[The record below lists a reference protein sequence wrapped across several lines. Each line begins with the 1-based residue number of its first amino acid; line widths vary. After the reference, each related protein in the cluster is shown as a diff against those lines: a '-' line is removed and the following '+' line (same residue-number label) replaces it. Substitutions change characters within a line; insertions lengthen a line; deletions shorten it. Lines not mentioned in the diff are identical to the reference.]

1 MTPNEKKKSIALS
14 EAYKKGVEAHKAGLP
29 DKNQYSKAD
38 LMQYC
43 GWSAGYFD
51 SARGMA

>member
-1 MTPNEKKKSIALS
+1 MTKAEKKKSIILY

-29 DKNQYSKAD
+29 DINQYSKAD

-43 GWSAGYFD
+43 GWSAGYHD
-51 SARGMA
+51 SKRGVV